1 MKRTLSI
8 LLLVALLVGM
18 LMPTMAFA
26 MSNPNSRFVK
36 TGNGKPLNVRSGPG
50 TNNEVFFTLPYG
62 TQVEVIDTQGDW
74 CLIRPYDEALWRK
87 VGNSTNMW
95 VMKSFLV
102 TKNPGPWKKPEP
114 ATPTYEEVDAALRQL
129 RPLESPVLAE
139 IVTSRPTN
147 YVHLRW
153 IPSTDA
159 RFSAQYLAGEQVLVL
174 AQSNTWS
181 QVLDLNDGYV
191 GFILTNNVNPL
202 LVLDEETL
210 AEIAEIFELMYEDD
224 EEAVGVAQ

>member
-1 MKRTLSI
+1 MKRALTVM
-8 LLLVALLVGM
+8 LLVALIVTM

-50 TNNEVFFTLPYG
+50 TNNEVFFKLPYG

-74 CLIRPYDEALWRK
+74 CLIRPYDKNLWSQA
-87 VGNSTNMW
+87 GNSTNMW

-102 TKNPGPWKKPEP
+102 TKNPGPWKKTDP
-114 ATPTYEEVDAALRQL
+114 TPSYDDVDAALRQL
-129 RPLESPVLAE
+129 KPLETPVLAE
-139 IVTSRPTN
+139 IVTSRPSN

-153 IPSTDA
+153 VPSTGA

-174 AQSNTWS
+174 AQSKTWS
-181 QVLDLNDGYV
+181 QVVDLADGHV

-202 LVLDEETL
+202 LEMNEETM
-210 AEIAEIFELMYEDD
+210 ETIFGIIEALYDTD
-224 EEAVGVAQ
+224 AVGAAE